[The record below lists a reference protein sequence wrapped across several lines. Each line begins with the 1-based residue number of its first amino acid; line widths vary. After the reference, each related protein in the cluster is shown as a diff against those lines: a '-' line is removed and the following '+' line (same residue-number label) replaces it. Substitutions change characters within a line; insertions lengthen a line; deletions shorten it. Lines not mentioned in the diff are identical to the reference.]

1 MNNSIKLR
9 FNLITS
15 AVLIVV
21 FFLFGVYNHAQTE
34 SALNQSLERQSDAA
48 LERLSQSLPVTLW
61 NYETQQMQ
69 DIVDAELGAD
79 DIRAVYVL
87 DGDKLLL
94 GRKSDGNRDI
104 AQLDSFEPSKALTK
118 EAKLNFDDSGNLTPV
133 GRVVIEIDRSRI
145 DALLDQALIRNIVQ
159 IIVIIAL
166 LIATITFLL
175 STLVIRPISEI
186 GAALRDIASG
196 EGDLTRRL
204 ERRNND
210 EVGAVAEHFN
220 SFVGQIHALV
230 RELVQSVADMNSV
243 IQDLVNVAQTTNE
256 GVTRQNSE
264 TDQVAT
270 AVNEMG
276 ATAHEVSKSAA
287 EAAEA
292 ASEADT
298 EAQSAQE
305 VVQSTIHS
313 IQSLANEIEEGAKVI
328 DALETDVDGI
338 TAMVGVIQ
346 GIAEQTNLL
355 ALNAAIEAA
364 RAGEQGRGFAVVA
377 DEVRSLA
384 AKTQT
389 TTEDIQEMINRLEVG
404 AKNAVSVMQSSK
416 EKGVNT
422 VKDIHQTDSSLAGIV
437 NSIRTINDMNAQ
449 IASASEEQSAVTE
462 EINRSITN
470 IASVA
475 QETQTGAT
483 ETDDACHRLSRF
495 AEDVRQKL
503 SNFKV

>member
-1 MNNSIKLR
+1 MKNSIKLR

-15 AVLIVV
+15 AIVIVV
-21 FFLFGVYNHAQTE
+21 FILFGIFNHSQTE
-34 SALNQSLERQSDAA
+34 NALNRSLERQTTAA

-79 DIRAVYVL
+79 EIKAVYVL

-94 GRKSDGNRDI
+94 GRGSFGDNEIEDLGSFTPV
-104 AQLDSFEPSKALTK
+104 DSHK
-118 EAKLNFDDSGNLTPV
+118 ESELNFDDAGNLTPV

-145 DALLDQALIRNIVQ
+145 EALLDQALFRNIIQ
-159 IIVIIAL
+159 IVVIIAL
-166 LIATITFLL
+166 LITTVTILL
-175 STLVIRPISEI
+175 STLVIRPLSEI
-186 GAALRDIASG
+186 GAALSDIASG

-204 ERRNND
+204 TKRNDD
-210 EVGAVAEHFN
+210 EVGVVAEHFN
-220 SFVGQIHALV
+220 SFVGQIHTLV
-230 RELVQSVADMNSV
+230 KDLVQSVADMNDV
-243 IQDLVNVAQTTNE
+243 IQNLVNVAQTTNT

-276 ATAHEVSKSAA
+276 ATAHQVSKSAA

-292 ASEADT
+292 ASDADK

-305 VVQSTIHS
+305 VVQSTIQS
-313 IQSLANEIEEGAKVI
+313 IQSLAKEIEEGAKVI

-377 DEVRSLA
+377 DEVRTLA

-389 TTEDIQEMINRLEVG
+389 TTEEIQDMINRLEVG
-404 AKNAVSVMQSSK
+404 AKNAVSVMQSSQ

-422 VKDIHQTDSSLAGIV
+422 VKDIHQTDNSLGGIV

-449 IASASEEQSAVTE
+449 IASAAEEQSAVTE

-470 IASVA
+470 IAGIA
-475 QETQTGAT
+475 QETQVGAT
-483 ETDDACHRLSRF
+483 ETDEACHSLSRY